1 MRIDIETSQHHLTW
15 DELLSRA
22 RLAEEAGFEGLWV
35 FDHFKPLYADPKG
48 PCFEGWTLLAA
59 LAAVTEKIRLGTLV
73 TGVTYRH
80 PSVLATE
87 AVTVDHVSHGR
98 LEFAIGAAWFDGEH
112 HELGI
117 DFPST
122 KGRIEVLEDAIAI
135 YRLLA
140 TEEDVDYAGK
150 HYSLKNATYLP
161 RPVQKPYPPIWIGA
175 SGEKKML
182 PLVGRVA
189 DAWHTFGTRRD
200 LARKWD
206 IVKGAAEGA
215 GRDPYEITRST
226 NISISKPWD
235 EVRDRA
241 HAYRELGLDV
251 LIVSWPTEGRER
263 VEDFVENVLPE
274 LREL

>member
-1 MRIDIETSQHHLTW
+1 MRIDIETSQHHLGW
-15 DELLSRA
+15 DELVSRVQ
-22 RLAEEAGFEGLWV
+22 LAEEAGFEGVWI

-48 PCFEGWTLLAA
+48 PCFEGWTLLAG
-59 LAAVTEKIRLGTLV
+59 LAAITERIRLGTLV

-87 AVTVDHVSHGR
+87 AVTVDHISNGR

-112 HELGI
+112 DELGI
-117 DFPST
+117 EFPPT
-122 KGRIEVLEDAIAI
+122 KERIEKLEDAIDI
-135 YRLLA
+135 YKLLT

-150 HYSLKNATYLP
+150 HYSLSNATYLP
-161 RPVQKPYPPIWIGA
+161 RPVQKPYPPLWIGA
-175 SGEKKML
+175 SGERKML

-189 DAWHTFGTRRD
+189 DAWHTFGNRKD

-206 IVKGAAEGA
+206 IVVASAEEA
-215 GRDPYEITRST
+215 GRDPSEIKRST

-241 HAYRELGLDV
+241 GAYRELGLDT
-251 LIVSWPTEGRER
+251 LIVSWPSEGRER
-263 VEDFVENVLPE
+263 VEDFIANVLPE
-274 LREL
+274 LQAL

>member
-15 DELLSRA
+15 DELSSRA
-22 RLAEEAGFEGLWV
+22 RLAEDAGFEGVWI

-59 LAAVTEKIRLGTLV
+59 LAAITERVRLGTLV
-73 TGVTYRH
+73 TGITYRH

-87 AVTVDHVSHGR
+87 AVTVDHISNGR

-122 KGRIEVLEDAIAI
+122 RERIETLEDAINI
-135 YRLLA
+135 YRLLT
-140 TEEDVDYAGK
+140 TEEDIDYEGK
-150 HYSLKNATYLP
+150 HVSLKNATYLP
-161 RPVQKPYPPIWIGA
+161 RPIQKPYPPLWIGA
-175 SGEKKML
+175 SGERKML

-189 DAWHTFGTRRD
+189 DAWHTFGNRKD
-200 LARKWD
+200 LARKWE
-206 IVKGAAEGA
+206 IVQRAAEDA
-215 GRDPYEITRST
+215 GRDPGSIARST

-241 HAYRELGLDV
+241 HAYKELGLDI
-251 LIVSWPTEGRER
+251 LIVSWPTEGRRR

-274 LREL
+274 LRAL

>member
-1 MRIDIETSQHHLTW
+1 MRIDLETSQHHLTW
-15 DELLSRA
+15 NELQSRA

-59 LAAVTEKIRLGTLV
+59 LAGVTDRIRLGALV

-80 PSVLATE
+80 PSVLAAE
-87 AVTVDHVSHGR
+87 AVTVDHVSDGR
-98 LEFAIGAAWFDGEH
+98 LEFGIGAAWFDGEH
-112 HELGI
+112 HELGLE
-117 DFPST
+117 FPDT
-122 KGRIEVLEDAIAI
+122 KTRIERLEDAINI
-135 YRLLA
+135 YRLLT
-140 TEEDVDYAGK
+140 TEEDVDYSGK

-161 RPVQKPYPPIWIGA
+161 RPIQKPYPPLWVGA

-189 DAWHTFGTRRD
+189 DAWHTFGNRKD

-206 IVKGAAEGA
+206 IVRGSAEAA
-215 GRDPYEITRST
+215 GRDPSQIRRST

-241 HAYRELGLDV
+241 NAYKELGLDI
-251 LIVSWPTEGRER
+251 LIVSWPSEGRER
-263 VEDFVENVLPE
+263 LEDFIENVLPE
-274 LREL
+274 LRAL

>member
-1 MRIDIETSQHHLTW
+1 MRIDIETSQHHLEW

-59 LAAVTEKIRLGTLV
+59 LAAATERIRLGTLV
-73 TGVTYRH
+73 TGITYRH
-80 PSVLATE
+80 PSILATE
-87 AVTVDHVSHGR
+87 AVTVDHVSNGR

-112 HELGI
+112 HELGVEFPPTKERI
-117 DFPST
+117 DT
-122 KGRIEVLEDAIAI
+122 LEDAINI
-135 YRLLA
+135 YRLLT
-140 TEEDVDYAGK
+140 TEEDVTYDGK
-150 HYSLKNATYLP
+150 HFSLKNATYLP
-161 RPVQKPYPPIWIGA
+161 RPVQKPYPPLWIGA
-175 SGEKKML
+175 SGERRML
-182 PLVGRVA
+182 PLVGREA
-189 DAWHTFGTRRD
+189 DAWHTFGNRKD

-206 IVKGAAEGA
+206 IVKSAAEGA
-215 GRDPYEITRST
+215 GRDPSSITRST
-226 NISISKPWD
+226 NISISKEWD

-274 LREL
+274 LRAL

>member
-1 MRIDIETSQHHLTW
+1 MRIDLESSQHHLTW

-22 RLAEEAGFEGLWV
+22 RLAEEAGFEGFWV

-59 LAAVTEKIRLGTLV
+59 LAAATEDIRLGTLV

-80 PSVLATE
+80 PSVLVTE
-87 AVTVDHVSHGR
+87 AVTVDHVSNGR

-117 DFPST
+117 EFPAT
-122 KGRIEVLEDAIAI
+122 RKRIEQLEDAINI
-135 YRLLA
+135 YRLLT

-150 HYSLKNATYLP
+150 HFSLTNATYLP
-161 RPVQKPYPPIWIGA
+161 RPVQKPYPPLWIGA

-189 DAWHTFGTRRD
+189 DAWHTFGNRKD

-206 IVKGAAEGA
+206 IVKAAAEKA
-215 GRDPYEITRST
+215 GRDPSAIKRST
-226 NISISKPWD
+226 NISVSKEWG

-241 HAYRELGLDV
+241 HAYRELGLDT
-251 LIVSWPTEGRER
+251 LIVSWPSEGRER
-263 VEDFVENVLPE
+263 LEDFIENVLPE
-274 LREL
+274 LKAL

>member
-1 MRIDIETSQHHLTW
+1 MRIDIETSQHHLQW
-15 DELLSRA
+15 DELMSRA
-22 RLAEEAGFEGLWV
+22 RFAEEAGFEALWI

-59 LAAVTEKIRLGTLV
+59 LAAATEKIRLGTLV

-80 PSVLATE
+80 PSILATE
-87 AVTVDHVSHGR
+87 AVTVDHVSGGR

-112 HELGI
+112 HELGVA
-117 DFPST
+117 FPPT
-122 KGRIEVLEDAIAI
+122 KERIETLEDAINI
-135 YRLLA
+135 YRLLT
-140 TEEDVDYAGK
+140 TEDDVTYDGK
-150 HYSLKNATYLP
+150 HFSLKNATYLP
-161 RPVQKPYPPIWIGA
+161 RPVQKPYPPLWIGA
-175 SGEKKML
+175 SGERRML

-189 DAWHTFGTRRD
+189 DAWHTFGNRKD

-206 IVKGAAEGA
+206 IVRDAASRA
-215 GRDPYEITRST
+215 GRDPDSITRST
-226 NISISKPWD
+226 NISISKGWD

-263 VEDFVENVLPE
+263 IEDFVENVLPE
-274 LREL
+274 LRSL